1 MIINAHSANRCRNN
15 GEFFFI
21 LW

>member
-1 MIINAHSANRCRNN
+1 MIINAYSANRCRND